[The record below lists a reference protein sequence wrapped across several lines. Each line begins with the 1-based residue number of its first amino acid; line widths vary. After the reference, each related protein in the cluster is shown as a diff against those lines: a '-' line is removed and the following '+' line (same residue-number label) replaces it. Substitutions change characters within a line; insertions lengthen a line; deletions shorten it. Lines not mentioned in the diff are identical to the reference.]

1 MTDIAQTL
9 RSLASNLAWCWSREG
24 AGLFR
29 ALDPDRW
36 EALGHDPHALL
47 AALDDE
53 AIAAGVARS
62 GLEDQVAE
70 LASAQDAAV
79 ASTDSALP
87 VGVLRARPV
96 AYFSMEF
103 GLHESLAIYSGG
115 LGVLAGDHLKSASDL
130 GLPLVALGFFYREGY
145 FEQRVDGEGW
155 QQESYPRVEPEAKG
169 LRPAMDASGQQVRV
183 SVETEGGAIHAV
195 VWEQR
200 VGRVRLFLLDSDVE
214 PNGPEDRALTA
225 RLYGGDSRQRIRQE
239 LLLGVGGVRALYA
252 LGIQPSVL
260 HLNEGHCAFA
270 GLEAI
275 ARRMENEGASFAE
288 AKDEVASQTVFTTH
302 TPVPAGHDRFT
313 HELALE
319 HLRPLGARLG
329 LDDEGL
335 LALGSEAVAVEG
347 KGKVD
352 FRGEPSFCMTVLA
365 LRLAQRVNGVSF
377 LHGRVSRQMWQQL
390 YPEAPLH
397 RVPIGHITNGVHV
410 PSWMAPRSRRF
421 LDGVLGADWERRQA
435 EPETWAPLA
444 DAPSDALWEL
454 RTGLKE
460 GLLRFVRE
468 RAAREAEERGES
480 AAVVEAL
487 GAALDPQHLVV
498 GFARRFATYKRAT
511 LLFQDLDVLD
521 QIVNDPSRP
530 MRFVF
535 AGKAHPRDEGGKKLI
550 QRIHGIARDPRFLGK
565 VILLG
570 GYDIAV
576 GRALTA
582 GVDVWL
588 NNPRRPLEAS
598 GTSGQKVV
606 LNAGLNCSVLDGW
619 WAEGFDG
626 TNGFAIGDGAVHRD
640 HSLQDAR
647 DGEALLA
654 VLRGEVAPLY
664 YERRA
669 GLPEGWIERIRRSM
683 VTLGW
688 RFNADRMVLDYA
700 RGAYLPAAGVQLAEA
715 R

>member
-1 MTDIAQTL
+1 VTDIAQTL
-9 RSLASNLAWCWSREG
+9 RSLASNLSWCWSRDG
-24 AGLFR
+24 ASLFR
-29 ALDPDRW
+29 ALDPERW
-36 EALGHDPHALL
+36 EQVHHDPHALL
-47 AALDDE
+47 AALDDDT
-53 AIAAGVARS
+53 IAAGVARS
-62 GLEDQVAE
+62 GLEDRIGE
-70 LASAQDAAV
+70 LANAQDAAV
-79 ASTDSALP
+79 MSDEAALR
-87 VGVLRARPV
+87 VGALRARPV

-145 FEQRVDGEGW
+145 FEQRVDGDGW
-155 QQESYPRVEPEAKG
+155 QQEAYPRVEPEAKG
-169 LRPAMDASGQQVRV
+169 LRRATDADGQPVKV
-183 SVETEGGAIHAV
+183 SVESEKGVIHAA
-195 VWEQR
+195 VWELN
-200 VGRVRLFLLDSDVE
+200 VGRVRLFLLDSDVAE
-214 PNGPEDRALTA
+214 NEDGDRALTA

-239 LLLGVGGVRALYA
+239 LLLGVGGVRALKA
-252 LGIQPSVL
+252 LGIQPGVM

-275 ARRMENEGASFAE
+275 AQKMEGEGASFEE

-302 TPVPAGHDRFT
+302 TPVPAGHDRFDQA
-313 HELALE
+313 LALE
-319 HLRPLGARLG
+319 HLRPLGKRLW
-329 LDDEGL
+329 LDDEAL
-335 LALGSEAVAVEG
+335 MALGSEAVAVEG
-347 KGKVD
+347 KGDVA

-365 LRLAQRVNGVSF
+365 LRLAQSVNGVSF

-390 YPEAPLH
+390 YPETPLH

-421 LDGVLGADWERRQA
+421 LDGVLGADWEQTQA
-435 EPETWAPLA
+435 DPETWAPLA
-444 DAPSDALWEL
+444 SASDEDLWGL

-460 GLLRFVRE
+460 GLLRFVRA
-468 RAAREAEERGES
+468 RAAREAKERGES
-480 AAVVEAL
+480 ADVVSAL
-487 GAALDPQHLVV
+487 AEALDPQHLVV

-521 QIVNDPSRP
+521 QIVNDPDKP

-550 QRIHGIARDPRFLGK
+550 QRIHGISRDPRFLGK

-606 LNAGLNCSVLDGW
+606 LNAGLNCSILDGW

-626 TNGFAIGDGAVHRD
+626 TNGFAIGDGEVHRD
-640 HSLQDAR
+640 HSLQDAK
-647 DGEALLA
+647 DGEALLS

-664 YERRA
+664 YERTG
-669 GLPEGWIERIRRSM
+669 GLPVGWIERVRRSM

-688 RFNADRMVLDYA
+688 RFNSDRMVLDYA
-700 RGAYLPAAGVQLAEA
+700 RSAYLPAAGVQLAEA

>member
-1 MTDIAQTL
+1 MTDIARTL
-9 RSLASNLAWCWSREG
+9 RSLASNLSWCWSRDG
-24 AGLFR
+24 ASLFR
-29 ALDPDRW
+29 ALDPERW
-36 EALGHDPHALL
+36 ETLGHDPHALL

-62 GLEDQVAE
+62 GLEDRIAE
-70 LASAQDAAV
+70 LANAQSAAV
-79 ASTDSALP
+79 ASDDSALL
-87 VGVLRARPV
+87 VGALRARPV

-103 GLHESLAIYSGG
+103 GLHESLAVYSGG

-130 GLPLVALGFFYREGY
+130 GLPLVGLGFFYREGY
-145 FEQRVDGEGW
+145 FQQSIDGDGW
-155 QQESYPRVEPEAKG
+155 QQEAYPRVEPEAKG
-169 LRPAMDASGQQVRV
+169 LRPATDAGGQQVKV
-183 SVETEGGAIHAV
+183 SVETEKGSIHAQ

-200 VGRVRLFLLDSDVE
+200 VGRVRLFLLDSDVAE
-214 PNGPEDRALTA
+214 NSAEDRALTA

-239 LLLGVGGVRALYA
+239 LLLGVGGIRALKE
-252 LGIQPSVL
+252 LGIQPGVL

-275 ARRMENEGASFAE
+275 ACRMEDEGATFAE
-288 AKDEVASQTVFTTH
+288 AKDETASQTVFTTH

-319 HLRPLGARLG
+319 HLRPLGKRLG
-329 LDDEGL
+329 LDDDAL

-352 FRGEPSFCMTVLA
+352 FHGEPSFCMTVLA
-365 LRLAQRVNGVSF
+365 LRVAQRVNGVSF

-390 YPEAPLH
+390 FPETPLH

-421 LDGVLGADWERRQA
+421 LDGVLGTDWEQFQA
-435 EPETWAPLA
+435 DPDTWAPVA
-444 DAPSDALWEL
+444 EASDEDLWDL

-460 GLLRFVRE
+460 GLLRFVRD
-468 RAAREAEERGES
+468 RAAREAEARGEGADVVS
-480 AAVVEAL
+480 AL
-487 GAALDPQHLVV
+487 RQSLDPQHLVV

-521 QIVNDPSRP
+521 QIVNDPDKP

-535 AGKAHPRDEGGKKLI
+535 AGKAHPRDDGGKKLI

-606 LNAGLNCSVLDGW
+606 LNAGLNCSILDGW

-626 TNGFAIGDGAVHRD
+626 TNGFAIGDGEVHRD
-640 HSLQDAR
+640 HSVQDAK

-664 YERRA
+664 YERHE
-669 GLPEGWIERIRRSM
+669 GVPKGWIERIRRSM

-700 RGAYLPAAGVQLAEA
+700 QRAYLPAAGVQLAEV

>member
-9 RSLASNLAWCWSREG
+9 RSLASNVSWCWSRDG
-24 AGLFR
+24 ASLFR
-29 ALDPDRW
+29 ALDPERW

-47 AALDDE
+47 AVMDDE
-53 AIAAGVARS
+53 AIAEGVARS
-62 GLEDQVAE
+62 GLEDRIGE
-70 LASAQDAAV
+70 LASAQEAAAQSDA
-79 ASTDSALP
+79 SALR

-145 FEQRVDGEGW
+145 FEQRIDGEGW
-155 QQESYPRVEPEAKG
+155 QQEAYRRVEPEAKG
-169 LRPAMDASGQQVRV
+169 LRPALTESGEPVKV
-183 SVETEGGAIHAV
+183 SVETEKGAIHAA
-195 VWEQR
+195 VWELR
-200 VGRVRLFLLDSDVE
+200 VGRARLFLLDSDV
-214 PNGPEDRALTA
+214 PENDEADRALTA
-225 RLYGGDSRQRIRQE
+225 RLYGGDSRLRIRQE
-239 LLLGVGGVRALYA
+239 LLLGVGGIRALQA
-252 LGIQPSVL
+252 VGLQPGVL

-275 ARRMENEGASFAE
+275 AQKMEQEGASFDE
-288 AKDEVASQTVFTTH
+288 ARDEVASQTVFTTH
-302 TPVPAGHDRFT
+302 TPVPAGHDRFDST
-313 HELALE
+313 LALE
-319 HLRPLGARLG
+319 HLRPLGERLG
-329 LDDEGL
+329 LDDEAL

-347 KGKVD
+347 KGDVAYH
-352 FRGEPSFCMTVLA
+352 GELSFCMTVLA
-365 LRLAQRVNGVSF
+365 LRVAQRVNGVSF

-390 YPEAPLH
+390 YPETPLH
-397 RVPIGHITNGVHV
+397 RVPIGHVTNGVHV

-421 LDGVLGADWERRQA
+421 LDGVLGADWERSQA
-435 EPETWAPLA
+435 DPETWAPIA
-444 DAPSDALWEL
+444 DASDEALWEL

-460 GLLRFVRE
+460 TLLRFVRA

-480 AAVVEAL
+480 AAIARAL
-487 GAALDPQHLVV
+487 EEALDPQHLVV

-521 QIVNDPSRP
+521 GIVNDPDRP

-535 AGKAHPRDEGGKKLI
+535 SGKAHPRDEGGKKLI

-565 VILLG
+565 VILLA
-570 GYDIAV
+570 GYDMAI
-576 GRALTA
+576 GRALTS

-606 LNAGLNCSVLDGW
+606 LNAGLNCSILDGW
-619 WAEGFDG
+619 WAEGYDG

-640 HSLQDAR
+640 HALQDAK

-654 VLRGEVAPLY
+654 VLREEVAPLY
-664 YERRA
+664 YDRSG
-669 GLPEGWIERIRRSM
+669 GLPSGWIARVRRSM
-683 VTLGW
+683 ATLAW

-700 RGAYLPAAGVQLAEA
+700 RTAYLPAAGVLLAEA